1 MGGGERDRDI
11 EREGGDKGIRVEG
24 VIKREIERFKS

>member
-11 EREGGDKGIRVEG
+11 EREEGDKGSVEG
-24 VIKREIERFKS
+24 VIKREIERSNS